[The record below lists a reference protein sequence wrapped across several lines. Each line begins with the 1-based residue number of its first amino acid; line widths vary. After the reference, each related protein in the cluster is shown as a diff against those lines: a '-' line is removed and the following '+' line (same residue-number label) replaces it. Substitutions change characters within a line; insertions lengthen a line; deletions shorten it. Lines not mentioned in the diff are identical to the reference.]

1 MKNFLGMFS
10 LTEITNSDLNSA
22 DENDDGENGNS
33 LFHLQA
39 VQLFVHKFVQF

>member
-1 MKNFLGMFS
+1 MFS

-22 DENDDGENGNS
+22 DENDDGEDGNI

-39 VQLFVHKFVQF
+39 LQLLVHKFVEF